1 MYVCIC
7 KGITDSQ
14 IREAVC
20 SGASNLRGIR
30 QQLGAMTQCG
40 KCAAQTRDLVNKT
53 LAENAVSNMNA
64 ADCYSAA

>member
-1 MYVCIC
+1 MYICIC

-20 SGASNLRGIR
+20 SGASSLRSVR

-40 KCAAQTRDLVNKT
+40 KCAAQTRQLVNET
-53 LAENAVSNMNA
+53 ISEISNADAGANY
-64 ADCYSAA
+64 YSVA